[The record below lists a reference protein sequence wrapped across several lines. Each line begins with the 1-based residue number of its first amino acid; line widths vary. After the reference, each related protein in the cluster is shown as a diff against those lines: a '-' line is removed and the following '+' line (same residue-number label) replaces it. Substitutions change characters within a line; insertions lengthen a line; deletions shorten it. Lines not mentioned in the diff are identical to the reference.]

1 MLSAVQRTIVDVSHK
16 SNNVIVCRES
26 RAQLVMSDHAGLS
39 KQVACKPLHTCSRK
53 TKIRARFCVCALNQ
67 FAFHTALTSRPSD
80 RDHAMPTG
88 TSFERHA
95 NDPSDGSAASSHTQ
109 ESLLSEAARALEAH
123 GNHANALDD
132 VLGAALRYLQWSDG
146 WLLGR
151 KGQAWCVLAS
161 RGGALPLDTHVTD
174 PAVLRA
180 IDDDAGLPSMH
191 WRTLGFDVF
200 VPLRFNRR
208 TIGLLVLMSDADAAA
223 PNPVQLASLHTLGVM
238 LAAALL
244 APAQPII
251 AGSMIERLTPRE
263 RQVFALLPHGLTNI
277 AIAKR
282 LNIAPG
288 TVKSHVERILHKLE
302 LADRTQAAVHAAR
315 CGWGDE

>member
-1 MLSAVQRTIVDVSHK
+1 
-16 SNNVIVCRES
+16 
-26 RAQLVMSDHAGLS
+26 
-39 KQVACKPLHTCSRK
+39 
-53 TKIRARFCVCALNQ
+53 
-67 FAFHTALTSRPSD
+67 
-80 RDHAMPTG
+80 MPTG

-95 NDPSDGSAASSHTQ
+95 NDPSDGSAASSYTR
-109 ESLLSEAARALEAH
+109 ESLLAEAARALEAH
-123 GNHANALDD
+123 GNHANALDG
-132 VLGAALRYLQWSDG
+132 VLGAALRHLQWNDG
-146 WLLGR
+146 SLLGR
-151 KGQAWCVLAS
+151 KGQEWRVLAS
-161 RGGALPLDTHVTD
+161 RGGGLSADTHVAD

-180 IDDDAGLPSMH
+180 IDDATGLPSMH
-191 WRTLGFDVF
+191 WRTPGFDVF

-208 TIGLLVLMSDADAAA
+208 TIGLLVLMSDVDADA
-223 PNPVQLASLHTLGVM
+223 PNPAQLASLHTLGVM

-244 APAQPII
+244 APAQPMIP

-288 TVKSHVERILHKLE
+288 TVKSHVERILHKLG

-315 CGWGDE
+315 YGWGDG

>member
-1 MLSAVQRTIVDVSHK
+1 
-16 SNNVIVCRES
+16 
-26 RAQLVMSDHAGLS
+26 
-39 KQVACKPLHTCSRK
+39 
-53 TKIRARFCVCALNQ
+53 
-67 FAFHTALTSRPSD
+67 
-80 RDHAMPTG
+80 MPTG

-95 NDPSDGSAASSHTQ
+95 NDPADGSAASSHTHNLH
-109 ESLLSEAARALEAH
+109 EVLLAEAARALQAH
-123 GNHANALDD
+123 GNHAVALDD
-132 VLGAALRYLQWSDG
+132 VLAAALRYLQWNDG

-151 KGQAWCVLAS
+151 KGQEWRVLAS
-161 RGGALPLDTHVTD
+161 RGDGLPADAHVTD
-174 PAVLRA
+174 PTVLRA
-180 IDDDAGLPSMH
+180 IDDATGLPSMH
-191 WRTLGFDVF
+191 WRTPGFDVF

-208 TIGLLVLMSDADAAA
+208 TIGLLVLTNDTDADT
-223 PNPVQLASLHTLGVM
+223 PNPAQLASLHTLGVM

-244 APAQPII
+244 APAQPMIP

-288 TVKSHVERILHKLE
+288 TVKSHVERILHKLG

-315 CGWGDE
+315 YGWGDG

>member
-1 MLSAVQRTIVDVSHK
+1 M
-16 SNNVIVCRES
+16 NG
-26 RAQLVMSDHAGLS
+26 HAGLS
-39 KQVACKPLHTCSRK
+39 KQVACKYLHTCSNK
-53 TKIRARFCVCALNQ
+53 TEIRARFCVCALNQ

-95 NDPSDGSAASSHTQ
+95 NDSSDGSAASSHMQ
-109 ESLLSEAARALEAH
+109 ESLLAEAARALKAH
-123 GNHANALDD
+123 GNHATALDG
-132 VLGAALRYLQWSDG
+132 VLAAALRYLQWEDG
-146 WLLGR
+146 WMLGR
-151 KGQAWCVLAS
+151 KGQEWRVLAS
-161 RGGALPLDTHVTD
+161 RGGGLPADTQVTD
-174 PAVLRA
+174 RAALRV

-191 WRTLGFDVF
+191 WRTPGFDVF

-208 TIGLLVLMSDADAAA
+208 TIGLLVLMSDAGAEA
-223 PNPVQLASLHTLGVM
+223 PNPTQLASLHTLGVM

-251 AGSMIERLTPRE
+251 APGSMIERLTPRE
-263 RQVFALLPHGLTNI
+263 RQVFALLPLGLTNI

-288 TVKSHVERILHKLE
+288 TVKSHVERILHKLG

-315 CGWGDE
+315 YGWGDG